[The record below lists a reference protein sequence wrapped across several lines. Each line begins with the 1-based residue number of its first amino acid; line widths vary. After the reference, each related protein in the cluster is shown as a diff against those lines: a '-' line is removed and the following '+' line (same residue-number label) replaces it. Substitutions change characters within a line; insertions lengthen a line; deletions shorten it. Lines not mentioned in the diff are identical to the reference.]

1 MRILVVDN
9 SRDALDRLKDA
20 ILTVYPD
27 EEIYCFESSLE
38 ALAMA
43 RSQ

>member
-1 MRILVVDN
+1 MKILLVDN
-9 SRDALDRLKDA
+9 SRDALDELKA
-20 ILTVYPD
+20 SILAVYPD

-43 RSQ
+43 RT